1 MFRRFFCIL
10 LVLCFLCSAAFA
22 EKTDLHSVDFSLDFA
37 IDGDSFPSA
46 YRLRARGYAALI
58 DRLTAMGNLTWC
70 TETES
75 FDLNAS
81 FFFRDKPDIAIRFHM
96 YGFPGRIFISSP
108 LIADETVMLNM
119 YAFLE
124 FTVKTKN
131 TLGIDMPWLA
141 MLYPLCTEQSFSV
154 LSDSWNEMIGP
165 ADGNRTVS
173 RDLLEQLSEHWNT
186 YIHENVALSRWIS
199 AFSALTTEPYL
210 VQDEF
215 TNLPEYLLYSVCE
228 NSSLTVSDESG
239 SLVWSAASGRELFSR
254 SVSDLKTD
262 LRLSLPATANGY
274 IPYFTLNTSR
284 ENGSGSLQM
293 IASYTQPSAS
303 SAEESGEDS
312 SSDAETETSGIENEA
327 DPDAE
332 LMDDEV
338 EAWNWGD
345 EGEDESYPA
354 EAAILSVTGS
364 GFPLS
369 FPDDSEF
376 SLILSCLG
384 ALLPNYTFDIRG
396 TTKKDGSVTVSVYK
410 PFDQYTDPVAMIRCS
425 GTVLPVE
432 AASLPDHRN
441 TSWEGAY
448 NVLSFS
454 ETSLAEFRDKAYRP
468 LIRGLLDFVA
478 EAPASAL
485 QSFLDDLTE
494 LGILDFILEQ

>member
-22 EKTDLHSVDFSLDFA
+22 EETIVHSVDFTLDFA
-37 IDGDSFPSA
+37 IDGDSFPPV

-58 DRLTAMGNLTWC
+58 DRLTARGNLTWC
-70 TETES
+70 AETES
-75 FDLNAS
+75 FDLDAS
-81 FFFRDKPDIAIRFHM
+81 VFFRDKPDIAIRFHM

-119 YAFLE
+119 YALLE
-124 FTVKTKN
+124 FSVKTKN

-141 MLYPLCTEQSFSV
+141 MLYPLCTEQAFSV

-173 RDLLEQLSEHWNT
+173 REVVEQLSEHWNT
-186 YIHENVALSRWIS
+186 CIHEDIALTRWIS
-199 AFSALTTEPYL
+199 AFSELTSEPYL
-210 VQDEF
+210 IHDEF

-228 NSSLTVSDESG
+228 NSSLTVSAESG
-239 SLVWSAASGRELFSR
+239 SEVWTAASGRELFSR

-262 LRLSLPATANGY
+262 LRLTLPATANGY
-274 IPYFTLNTSR
+274 LPCFSLSTSR

-293 IASYTQPSAS
+293 TASYIQPSAS
-303 SAEESGEDS
+303 SAEETVKDSSLSAETESDGLDDEENDEVEVWSWGDSGED
-312 SSDAETETSGIENEA
+312 D
-327 DPDAE
+327 
-332 LMDDEV
+332 
-338 EAWNWGD
+338 
-345 EGEDESYPA
+345 SYPA
-354 EAAILSVTGS
+354 EAVILSVTGS

-384 ALLPNYTFDIRG
+384 ALLPNYSFDIRG
-396 TTKKDGSVTVSVYK
+396 TTKKDGSVTVSVFK
-410 PFDQYTDPVAMIRCS
+410 PFDQYTDPVAMIRCT

-432 AASLPDHRN
+432 PASLPDHRY
-441 TSWEGAY
+441 TTMVGTY
-448 NVLSFS
+448 NALSFN
-454 ETSLAEFRDKAYRP
+454 ETSLADFRDKAYRP